1 MFDNPFDFLPFVDR
15 ALSPLSSLCKAMNQ
29 VTELRKRLDAMER
42 AGGRWRGR
50 CRRRCHGHGPSNQ
63 RLRRPRPKSCR
74 KRRQS
79 FPAWNPSHLPRR
91 SLKRR
96 GSRLRPGGRTS
107 AAAAAS
113 RSRLR
118 GDDRHPLGG
127 VDRRTDAGARRFLHG
142 ALFDRGRPARPRRAH
157 DPGRAVRAGAAC
169 RRRMDPPQGKHLQY
183 RGAADRQYP
192 GDSHRRRY
200 GGGVCNGLRGLCA
213 LRIPGARHRLH
224 PARAGGAGHARRGAA
239 ARTGARRSRRRRRL
253 RDPDPGFL
261 RQTGLLGALCLSRDR
276 HRGRLRPG
284 AGAAVAL
291 ACGHHDRVRA
301 VVDVPVPAMRTL
313 DGRSACV
320 PRHRRLHPRRPARG
334 VRLHV
339 RPAGRARPDRADLI
353 LARSPP
359 IWSAPC

>member
-1 MFDNPFDFLPFVDR
+1 
-15 ALSPLSSLCKAMNQ
+15 
-29 VTELRKRLDAMER
+29 
-42 AGGRWRGR
+42 
-50 CRRRCHGHGPSNQ
+50 
-63 RLRRPRPKSCR
+63 
-74 KRRQS
+74 
-79 FPAWNPSHLPRR
+79 
-91 SLKRR
+91 
-96 GSRLRPGGRTS
+96 
-107 AAAAAS
+107 
-113 RSRLR
+113 
-118 GDDRHPLGG
+118 
-127 VDRRTDAGARRFLHG
+127 
-142 ALFDRGRPARPRRAH
+142 
-157 DPGRAVRAGAAC
+157 
-169 RRRMDPPQGKHLQY
+169 MDPPQGKHLEY

-200 GGGVCNGLRGLCA
+200 GGGVCNGVRGLCA

-224 PARAGGAGHARRGAA
+224 PARAGGAGHAGRGAA

-301 VVDVPVPAMRTL
+301 VVDVPLPAMRPL

-320 PRHRRLHPRRPARG
+320 PRDRRLHPRRPARG

-353 LARSPP
+353 LLARRLSGRRHADRAEQFSRRHRDDRLRPAGGRQLDRGLAYRCRRGRGRRRRRPGVRGVRRMGGPRQSRHAGAARRAAAGHRTERHRRVGLAAFDNGGDLRRGIWTGGIFRSGPLGRARSFR
-359 IWSAPC
+359 